1 MRAQERWKLLL
12 EEVNTQGHIKIAEL
26 SKRLGCSEITLRND
40 IRSLDQQG
48 LLKKVYGG
56 AVRKEK
62 SLMVA
67 FDTGEYFLNAEK
79 KRAIAAKAYE
89 YIDNR
94 GSIIID
100 DSTTG
105 CYLAEYIKEHTEKRV
120 VVVTNSLYVAS
131 LLSSCEH
138 TEIFMLGGHISAN
151 PPSSLDNITVNNIGQ
166 FHVDKAFVGIN
177 GINLEVGLTS
187 IGTPQMDTKKEM
199 IRVSNKTYV
208 LADSTKFGT
217 GNLFRVCTMDEVELI
232 ITDKNLPEEQK
243 QMAKE
248 YNIKIELV

>member
-1 MRAQERWKLLL
+1 MRVKERWELLL
-12 EEVNTQGHIKIAEL
+12 NEVNAQGHVKIAEL
-26 SKRLGCSEITLRND
+26 SEKIGCSEITLRND
-40 IRSLDQQG
+40 IRTLDQQG

-56 AVRKEK
+56 AVRKERNLTV
-62 SLMVA
+62 SFVP
-67 FDTGEYFLNAEK
+67 GEYFLNSERK
-79 KRAIAAKAYE
+79 KAIAAKAYE

-105 CYLAEYIKEHTEKRV
+105 CYLAEYIKEHPKKKV
-120 VVVTNSLYVAS
+120 VVVTNSLYVAA
-131 LLSSCEH
+131 LLASCEH
-138 TEIFMLGGHISAN
+138 TEVFMLGGHVSAN

-177 GINLEVGLTS
+177 GINLELGLTS

-199 IRVSNKTYV
+199 IRVANKTYV

-217 GNLFRVCTMDEVELI
+217 GNLFRVCTMDEIELI
-232 ITDKNLPEEQK
+232 ITDMDLPEEQK
-243 QMAKE
+243 KLAKE
-248 YNIKIELV
+248 HHVKLELV

>member
-1 MRAQERWKLLL
+1 MRAQERWKQLLD
-12 EEVNTQGHIKIAEL
+12 EVNTQGHVKIAEL
-26 SKRLGCSEITLRND
+26 SQKIGCSEITLRND
-40 IRSLDQQG
+40 IRTLDQQG

-56 AVRKEK
+56 AIRKER
-62 SLMVA
+62 SLTVSFMP
-67 FDTGEYFLNAEK
+67 GEYFLNAERK
-79 KRAIAAKAYE
+79 QAIAAKAYE

-105 CYLAEYIKEHTEKRV
+105 CYLAEYIKEHSEKRV

-138 TEIFMLGGHISAN
+138 TEVFMLGGHIGAN

-217 GNLFRVCTMDEVELI
+217 GNLFRVCTMDEIELI
-232 ITDKNLPEEQK
+232 ITDMDLSEEQK
-243 QMAKE
+243 KLAKE
-248 YNIKIELV
+248 HQIKIELV